1 MEHQMK
7 LTDIQP
13 MEKWIEL
20 EKKIIEKCKIQ
31 SVTFDIE
38 GTRITDYVKWS
49 NRICPVI
56 KSSEK
61 GGPFICAVAH
71 MNMAAQ
77 AQKTSKPVVEECDA
91 GILKIVVPIFVKDE
105 FVGTAGGCGRLS
117 ADGKVDTFMINKT
130 IGIDEKEIEGLI
142 DDIGSMTTESAQECA
157 DFVESEIKGIV
168 EAYEARQ
175 E

>member
-1 MEHQMK
+1 ME

-20 EKKIIEKCKIQ
+20 EKKIIDKCQVQ
-31 SVTFDIE
+31 SVTFNTE
-38 GTRITDYVKWS
+38 GARITDYVKWS

-77 AQKTSKPVVEECDA
+77 AQKTGKPVVEECDA
-91 GILKIVVPIFVKDE
+91 GILKIVVPIFSKDE
-105 FVGTAGGCGRLS
+105 FVGTAGGCGRLP
-117 ADGKVDTFMINKT
+117 AGGEVDTFMINKT
-130 IGIDEKEIEGLI
+130 IGVDEEELEGLT
-142 DDIGSMTTESAQECA
+142 DDIGSATTEQAQECA
-157 DFVESEIKGIV
+157 AFVESEIKNIV
-168 EAYEARQ
+168 EAFEANQ
-175 E
+175 Q

>member
-1 MEHQMK
+1 MKNTFFNRSIYKEHQMK

-20 EKKIIEKCKIQ
+20 EKKIIEKYKIQ
-31 SVTFDIE
+31 SVTFDAE
-38 GTRITDYVKWS
+38 GARITDYVKWS

-77 AQKTSKPVVEECDA
+77 ARKTRKPVVEECDA
-91 GILKIVVPIFVKDE
+91 GIQKIVVPIFVKDN
-105 FVGTAGGCGRLS
+105 F
-117 ADGKVDTFMINKT
+117 
-130 IGIDEKEIEGLI
+130 
-142 DDIGSMTTESAQECA
+142 
-157 DFVESEIKGIV
+157 
-168 EAYEARQ
+168 
-175 E
+175 

>member
-1 MEHQMK
+1 ME

-20 EKKIIEKCKIQ
+20 EKKIIEKYQIQ
-31 SVTFDIE
+31 SVTFDTE

-71 MNMAAQ
+71 MNMAAE
-77 AQKTSKPVVEECDA
+77 AQKTGKPVVEECDA
-91 GILKIVVPIFVKDE
+91 GILKIVVPIFAKGE
-105 FVGTAGGCGRLS
+105 FVGTAGGCGRLPS
-117 ADGKVDTFMINKT
+117 GGEVDTFMINKT
-130 IGIDEKEIEGLI
+130 IGIDEEELAGLTS
-142 DDIGSMTTESAQECA
+142 DVGSLTPEQAQACTA
-157 DFVESEIKGIV
+157 FVEKELKQIV
-168 EAYEARQ
+168 EAFESGQ
-175 E
+175 K

>member
-1 MEHQMK
+1 MK

-20 EKKIIEKCKIQ
+20 EKKIAEKYRIQ
-31 SVTFDIE
+31 SVTFNSE
-38 GTRITDYVKWS
+38 GARITDFVKWS

-56 KSSEK
+56 KGSEK

-77 AQKTSKPVVEECDA
+77 AKKTRKPVVEECDA

-105 FVGTAGGCGRLS
+105 FVGTAGGCGQLL
-117 ADGKVDTFMINKT
+117 AGGEVDAYMINKT
-130 IGIDEKEIEGLI
+130 TGIDEKEIAGLS
-142 DDIGSMTTESAQECA
+142 DDIRSMSAETARECGG
-157 DFVESEIKGIV
+157 FVEQELKRIV
-168 EAYEARQ
+168 QAFEAGQ
-175 E
+175 G

>member
-1 MEHQMK
+1 ME

-20 EKKIIEKCKIQ
+20 EKKIIEKCQIQ
-31 SVTFDIE
+31 SVTFDTE

-77 AQKTSKPVVEECDA
+77 AQKTGKPVVEECDA
-91 GILKIVVPIFVKDE
+91 GILKIVVPIFSKDE

-117 ADGKVDTFMINKT
+117 AGGEVDTFLINKT
-130 IGIDEKEIEGLI
+130 IGVAEEEIESLA
-142 DDIGSMTTESAQECA
+142 DDIGSMTTEQAQECA
-157 DFVESEIKGIV
+157 DFVESELKGIV
-168 EAYEARQ
+168 ATFGAGQ
-175 E
+175 K

>member
-1 MEHQMK
+1 ME

-20 EKKIIEKCKIQ
+20 EKKIIEKYQIQ
-31 SVTFDIE
+31 SVTFNTQ

-71 MNMAAQ
+71 MNMAAK
-77 AQKTSKPVVEECDA
+77 AQKTGQPVVEECDA
-91 GILKIVVPIFVKDE
+91 GILKIVVPIFAKDE
-105 FVGTAGGCGRLS
+105 FVGTAGGCGRLP
-117 ADGKVDTFMINKT
+117 AGGEVDTFMINKT
-130 IGIDEKEIEGLI
+130 IGIPEEELSGLTE
-142 DDIGSMTTESAQECA
+142 DIGSLTPEQAQECA
-157 DFVESEIKGIV
+157 AFVEKELTQIV
-168 EAYEARQ
+168 AAFESGQ
-175 E
+175 Q

>member
-1 MEHQMK
+1 MK

-20 EKKIIEKCKIQ
+20 EKKIIKKCKIQ

-77 AQKTSKPVVEECDA
+77 AQKTHKPVAEECDA
-91 GILKIVVPIFVKDE
+91 GILKIVVPIFLKDE
-105 FVGTAGGCGRLS
+105 FVGTAGGCGRVL
-117 ADGKVDTFMINKT
+117 ADGEVDTFMINKT

>member
-1 MEHQMK
+1 MK

-20 EKKIIEKCKIQ
+20 EKKINEKYKIQ
-31 SVTFDIE
+31 SVSFDAE
-38 GTRITDYVKWS
+38 GARITDYVKWS

-77 AQKTSKPVVEECDA
+77 AQKTHKPVVQECDA

-105 FVGTAGGCGRLS
+105 FVGTAGGCGRLP
-117 ADGKVDTFMINKT
+117 ADREVDTFMINKT

-142 DDIGSMTTESAQECA
+142 DDIGSMTAELAQECA
-157 DFVESEIKGIV
+157 DFVEREVKSIV
-168 EAYEARQ
+168 EAFEAGQ
-175 E
+175 K

>member
-1 MEHQMK
+1 MK

-20 EKKIIEKCKIQ
+20 EKKIIEKCQIQ
-31 SVTFDIE
+31 SVTYDIE
-38 GTRITDYVKWS
+38 GARITDYVKWS

-77 AQKTSKPVVEECDA
+77 AQKTRKPVVEECDA
-91 GILKIVVPIFVKDE
+91 GIQKLVVPIFIKDE

-117 ADGKVDTFMINKT
+117 ADGEVDTFMISKT
-130 IGIDEKEIEGLI
+130 TDIDEKEIEGLI
-142 DDIGSMTTESAQECA
+142 DDVGSMTSESTQECV
-157 DFVESEIKGIV
+157 DFVEREVKRIV
-168 EAYEARQ
+168 ETFEAGQ
-175 E
+175 G

>member
-1 MEHQMK
+1 MK

-20 EKKIIEKCKIQ
+20 EKKINEKYKIQ
-31 SVTFDIE
+31 SVSFDPE
-38 GTRITDYVKWS
+38 GARITDYVKWS

-71 MNMAAQ
+71 MNMAAK
-77 AQKTSKPVVEECDA
+77 AQQTHQPVVDACDA

-105 FVGTAGGCGRLS
+105 FVGTAGGCGRR
-117 ADGKVDTFMINKT
+117 
-130 IGIDEKEIEGLI
+130 
-142 DDIGSMTTESAQECA
+142 TEWLTPL
-157 DFVESEIKGIV
+157 
-168 EAYEARQ
+168 
-175 E
+175 

>member
-1 MEHQMK
+1 MK

-20 EKKIIEKCKIQ
+20 EKKIVEKFQIQ

-61 GGPFICAVAH
+61 GVFHVLSTPGRIHRTVFSTAH
-71 MNMAAQ
+71 WQ
-77 AQKTSKPVVEECDA
+77 C
-91 GILKIVVPIFVKDE
+91 
-105 FVGTAGGCGRLS
+105 
-117 ADGKVDTFMINKT
+117 
-130 IGIDEKEIEGLI
+130 
-142 DDIGSMTTESAQECA
+142 
-157 DFVESEIKGIV
+157 
-168 EAYEARQ
+168 
-175 E
+175 

>member
-1 MEHQMK
+1 MK

-20 EKKIIEKCKIQ
+20 EKKIIEKCKIH

-38 GTRITDYVKWS
+38 GARITDYVKWS

-77 AQKTSKPVVEECDA
+77 AQKTHKPVVQECDA

-105 FVGTAGGCGRLS
+105 FVGTAGGCGRRP
-117 ADGKVDTFMINKT
+117 ADGEVDTFMINKT
-130 IGIDEKEIEGLI
+130 IGIDEKEIEALT
-142 DDIGSMTTESAQECA
+142 DDLGSMTTKQAQECA
-157 DFVESEIKGIV
+157 DFVENEIKQIV
-168 EAYEARQ
+168 AAFEAGQ
-175 E
+175 K